1 MDIVIKTANWIRSRE
16 LNHRQLNTLLDE
28 MDAQY
33 SCLVYYS
40 EAQRFSCEAVLQ
52 KFFNLLK
59 EIDHFIKSKN
69 KIVLELTSS
78 D

>member
-33 SCLVYYS
+33 GCLVYYS
-40 EAQRFSCEAVLQ
+40 EARWFSSGAVY
-52 KFFNLLK
+52 K
-59 EIDHFIKSKN
+59 HFSIY
-69 KIVLELTSS
+69 
-78 D
+78 